1 MTIPILMLIL
11 MMGPYAVARVLSALM
26 HREIDPRKAGAIG
39 LTALFVFT
47 GVGHF
52 IMTGPMAEMLPPWV
66 PRRVSLVYL
75 AGVLE
80 FALAAGF
87 LFEGTRKLAGW
98 VALLVLVLFFP
109 VNAYAAVQQI
119 PMGGHAWGP
128 VYLLIR
134 APLQAAILL
143 WIYWFVIRTP
153 RENTHADSQDPERAG
168 EADHHH
174 VRTAAGGAG
183 ESRSTGGPAPLRG

>member
-11 MMGPYAVARVLSALM
+11 MLGPYVVARVLSALM

-66 PRRVSLVYL
+66 PKRESLVYL

-87 LFEGTRKLAGW
+87 LLNPMPYALATWLAPKLRPGR
-98 VALLVLVLFFP
+98 F
-109 VNAYAAVQQI
+109 AYALMDYIVQTS
-119 PMGGHAWGP
+119 
-128 VYLLIR
+128 YIR
-134 APLQAAILL
+134 GLKWSA
-143 WIYWFVIRTP
+143 
-153 RENTHADSQDPERAG
+153 S
-168 EADHHH
+168 
-174 VRTAAGGAG
+174 
-183 ESRSTGGPAPLRG
+183 ESTEET